1 MVKEKK
7 GFAESIVRLVKDPSS
22 MFLVL
27 ISFVLLA
34 LFVLYPLIFVITI
47 PSGENWLTF
56 FTKGRYGTALLN
68 TIVSSTLSAL
78 TATVLGFLYAY
89 AIHYSNIRGKRFFRF
104 IAFLPLL
111 APSVMSGL
119 AFLLLFGRGGIV
131 SQWLKS
137 WFSIEL
143 DLYGLPGLW
152 IVQTISYFP
161 LAYMTTTGV
170 LRSISPNLEIAAQNL
185 GARGF
190 HLFRTITLKLALPGI
205 INAFLLVAINCF
217 ADFGNPK
224 LIGGNYSLLAVEIY
238 GEIINNEPGLASV
251 MGIIL
256 VIPALIVFI
265 IQERVLSKG
274 SFSTITGKPVSGLKR
289 VTTSKGVDVLLFSL
303 NAVISIFIM
312 AMFAITLL
320 FAFTKNFGRDNTFT
334 MDHMMKVV
342 FNASSPAVLNSLV
355 LSLISS
361 ILAVAFALV
370 LAYIVVRKVFPGKRL
385 LDFTAVLPIAL
396 PGTFVGLALIVAF
409 SSGPIM
415 LQGSAVL
422 IIVAMLLKQMPVGY
436 RGLIA
441 SFKQVDKSIEE
452 AATNLG
458 ADSRKTLITIVFPML
473 QKTIVANFVYAFM
486 KNMNTLSTIVFLI
499 TPKWVVAA
507 VSIFN
512 YAETGT
518 YYWAAAVAV
527 GLMAATLA
535 TLGVM
540 KLIFRDKVKIFD
552 F

>member
-1 MVKEKK
+1 MMKEKK
-7 GFAESIVRLVKDPSS
+7 GFGESFKRLLKDPSS
-22 MFLVL
+22 LILVL
-27 ISFVLLA
+27 TSFIFLI
-34 LFVLYPLIFVITI
+34 LFVIYPLIVVVFT
-47 PSGENWLTF
+47 SGFDNWGTF
-56 FTKGRYGTALLN
+56 FSKPRYSRALVN
-68 TIVSSTLSAL
+68 TIVSSSLSAL
-78 TATVLGFLYAY
+78 TATVIGFIYAY
-89 AIHYSNIRGKRFFRF
+89 AIHYSNIAGKKFFRF
-104 IAFLPLL
+104 IAFIPLL

-119 AFLLLFGRGGIV
+119 AFLLLFGRGGVI
-131 SQWLKS
+131 SQWMKS
-137 WFSIEL
+137 VFHVEL

-161 LAYMTTTGV
+161 LAYMTITGV

-190 HLFRTITLKLALPGI
+190 KLFRTITLKLALPGV

-256 VIPALIVFI
+256 VIPALLVFW
-265 IQERVLSKG
+265 IQNKVLSKG
-274 SFSTITGKPVSGLKR
+274 SYSTITGKPVSGLKR
-289 VTTSKGVDVLLFSL
+289 ITTSKKTDIGLFLFNGLISL
-303 NAVISIFIM
+303 MIIS
-312 AMFAITLL
+312 MFAITILY
-320 FAFTKNFGRDNTFT
+320 AFTRNFGRDNSFT

-342 FNASSPAVLNSLV
+342 FSSSSPAVLNSLV
-355 LSLISS
+355 LSLIGA

-370 LAYIVVRKVFPGKRL
+370 LAYVVTRKPFPGKRL

-409 SSGPIM
+409 SRGPIV
-415 LQGSAVL
+415 LQGSAIL
-422 IIVAMLLKQMPVGY
+422 IVIAMLLKQMPVGY
-436 RGLIA
+436 RGLSA
-441 SFKQVDKSIEE
+441 SFRQVDKSIEE

-458 ADSRKTLITIVFPML
+458 ANSRKTLTTIVFPML
-473 QKTIVANFVYAFM
+473 QKTVVANFVYAFM
-486 KNMNTLSTIVFLI
+486 KNMNTLSTIIFLI

-518 YYWAAAVAV
+518 YYWAAAVSV
-527 GLMAATLA
+527 GLMGA
-535 TLGVM
+535 TLGTLGII
-540 KLIFRDKVKIFD
+540 KLIFRSKVKIFD